1 MRIAVGE
8 KADCDESSSAWQM
21 SASNTILPKC
31 YAKIRYCAL
40 VHTTSG

>member
-31 YAKIRYCAL
+31 YAKIRHCAL